1 MIVLRADF
9 QYNNWILNNNDE
21 KKILKQQV
29 FKRVN

>member
-21 KKILKQQV
+21 KKNTKTAGL
-29 FKRVN
+29 